1 MVLVTVYAL
10 EPRGAFHFGERG
22 VGLEATS
29 ETFRSDSLFSAL
41 CAAVREYY
49 GPAQLDELLAACCVD
64 PPPFR
69 LSSCFPRAGD
79 VLFFPRPQLPL
90 PTAPPPDAAKRLKRT
105 RYVSQGL
112 LARWLA
118 GEDLSG
124 ELAPANFLA
133 ASGAWL
139 SAAERARLG
148 PLLTGETTAL
158 WVRDEV
164 PRVAVDRRTH
174 ASAIWRCG
182 RLLFQPG
189 CGLYF
194 LAQWNTLDWRPV
206 VETALAVLGDAGLG
220 GRRSQGHGQF
230 AVAPPTTLELPE
242 PAAPD
247 AWLTLALYWPTSEEL
262 AAGVLA
268 EPARFE
274 LVVRQGWAA
283 SPATGGLRR
292 REVRMV
298 TEGSLLARPPRG
310 ALADVT
316 PEGFAAHRV
325 YRAGLAFPLGVR
337 LGGHDA

>member
-1 MVLVTVYAL
+1 MVQVTVYAL

-41 CAAVREYY
+41 CATVREYF
-49 GPAQLDELLAACCVD
+49 GSARLDELLAVCATAS
-64 PPPFR
+64 PPFR

-90 PTAPPPDAAKRLKRT
+90 PSAPPPDATKRLKRT

-118 GEDLSG
+118 GDDLS
-124 ELAPANFLA
+124 EEMAPRNFLE

-139 SAAERARLG
+139 SVAERARVE
-148 PLLTGETTAL
+148 PLLAGAGAP
-158 WVRDEV
+158 WARDEV
-164 PRVAVDRRTH
+164 PRVAVDRQTH

-194 LAQWNTLDWRPV
+194 LAQWNTPDWRPV

-247 AWLTLALYWPTSEEL
+247 AWLTLALYWPTPEEL

-268 EPARFE
+268 EPASFE
-274 LVVRQGWAA
+274 LVTRQGWAA

-298 TEGSLLARPPRG
+298 AEGSLLARRASG

-316 PEGFAAHRV
+316 PEGFAAHRI

-337 LGGHDA
+337 LGGPDG

>member
-1 MVLVTVYAL
+1 VQVTVYAL

-22 VGLEATS
+22 VGLEVTS

-41 CAAVREYY
+41 CAVIRDYY
-49 GPAQLDELLAACCVD
+49 GPAQLDALLAACLAGS
-64 PPPFR
+64 PPFR
-69 LSSCFPRAGD
+69 LSSCFPRAGS
-79 VLFFPRPQLPL
+79 VRFFPRPLLPL
-90 PTAPPPDAAKRLKRT
+90 PASPPPDAAKRLKRT
-105 RYVSQGL
+105 RYISQGL
-112 LARWLA
+112 LWRWLA

-124 ELAPANFLA
+124 ELAPGNFLE

-139 SAAERARLG
+139 SAAERATLE
-148 PLLTGETTAL
+148 PLLAAGATAL
-158 WVRDEV
+158 WARDEA
-164 PRVAVDRRTH
+164 PRVAVDRRTN

-182 RLLFQPG
+182 RLLFQPD

-194 LAQWNTLDWRPV
+194 LASWEAPDWRSI

-230 AVAPPTTLELPE
+230 TVAPPAVLELPE

-247 AWLTLALYWPTSEEL
+247 TWLTLALYWPTPAEL
-262 AAGVLA
+262 AAGALA
-268 EPARFE
+268 APAQFE
-274 LVVRQGWAA
+274 LVMRQGWAA
-283 SPATGGLRR
+283 SPATGGVRR

-298 TEGSLLARPPRG
+298 AEGSLLARRPEG

-316 PEGFAAHRV
+316 PEGFTAHRI

-337 LGGHDA
+337 LGGSDA